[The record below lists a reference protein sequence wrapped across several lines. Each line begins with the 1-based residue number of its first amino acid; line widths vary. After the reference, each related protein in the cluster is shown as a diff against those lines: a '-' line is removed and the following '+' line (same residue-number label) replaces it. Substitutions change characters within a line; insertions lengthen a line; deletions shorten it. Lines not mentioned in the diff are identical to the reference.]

1 MNRSTVLSVIMA
13 FYDAVQTR
21 PRHDTFIKSSFILIY
36 CTYVDITVVQV
47 SAR

>member
-1 MNRSTVLSVIMA
+1 MA

-21 PRHDTFIKSSFILIY
+21 PRRDTFIKSSFILIY
-36 CTYVDITVVQV
+36 CTYVYITVVPKLNLIAVVQV